1 MIQATIFSGHSGRLR
16 FDKSIYLTFFGGCE
30 LVCPTAA
37 RHVLAERQTRR
48 DLKEF
53 NEQPVMSRLLESD
66 QRPRLRRPFF
76 LTIFG
81 GTDIKAP
88 TLAAEFIDL
97 RETLDSG
104 LLTLEEWDRAVADLS
119 RSDWSVASLTL
130 FGGFDECKLP
140 SEEEEIE
147 SLALQR
153 HLGNISA
160 SATEILQYGIGQR
173 DVERRSTIRRA
184 IQTAA

>member
-1 MIQATIFSGHSGRLR
+1 MIQATIFGGHGGRLR
-16 FDKSIYLTFFGGCE
+16 FDKTIYLTLFGGCE

-37 RHVLAERQTRR
+37 RHVLAQRQTQR

-53 NEQPVMSRLLESD
+53 DEKPVMSRLLESD
-66 QRPRLRRPFF
+66 RRPKLRRPFF

-81 GTDIKAP
+81 GTEIKSP

-97 RETLDSG
+97 RETLDTG
-104 LLTLEEWDRAVADLS
+104 LLTLNEWDRAVADLS

-130 FGGFDECKLP
+130 FGGFDECSLP
-140 SEEEEIE
+140 SEDEEIE

-160 SATEILQYGIGQR
+160 SATEVLQYGIGQR

-184 IQTAA
+184 IQSAA